1 MTQRFDDA
9 QRRARMARRHRLARG
24 AAATDPVEVARSL
37 VALHSTDPATVYLS
51 CLARMA
57 SGTTAD
63 VDRALYHDRSLV
75 RMLGMRRTMFV
86 VPAELEPVIDHACT
100 TAIAALQRRRL
111 VQLLETTGVA
121 RDGARWLARVEGE
134 TLAALEQRGQ
144 ASGQELSAAVPALRT
159 QISYGD
165 ASKKWANVS
174 AVTTRVLF
182 LLAAEGRIVRG
193 PPRGSWISSQY
204 RWVPRDRWL
213 ATPVATP
220 SAAATA
226 QARVALARHWLAAYG
241 PAPVTDLQWW
251 TGWTARETRAALA
264 PLSVDEVDLGGPS
277 PGLVL
282 AGDAEPDESP
292 ATGPWVALLPAL
304 DPTVM
309 GWTERSWFLPEGPLR
324 SQLFDRSGNPGP
336 SIWCDGL
343 VVGGWA
349 QRGQG
354 EIALRVVC
362 DVGADARAAIDA
374 EAERLRQALGD
385 VRVTPR
391 FRTPLE
397 RELSLS

>member
-1 MTQRFDDA
+1 MGLRIDA
-9 QRRARMARRHRLARG
+9 TERRARLARRHRLARG
-24 AAATDPVEVARSL
+24 SAATDPLEVARSL

-51 CLARMA
+51 SLARMA

-63 VDRALYHDRSLV
+63 IDRALYHDRSLV
-75 RMLGMRRTMFV
+75 RMLGMRRTIFV

-100 TAIAALQRRRL
+100 TAIAVQQRRRL

-121 RDGARWLARVEGE
+121 RDGGRWLAQVEGD

-144 ASGQELSAAVPALRT
+144 ATGQELSAAVPALRT

-213 ATPVATP
+213 ATPVAAP
-220 SAAATA
+220 SEAVTA
-226 QARVALARHWLAAYG
+226 QARVTLARHWLAAYG
-241 PAPVTDLQWW
+241 PAQVTDLQWW

-264 PLSVDEVDLGGPS
+264 PLAVEEVDLGGPS

-282 AGDAEPDESP
+282 AGDAEPDDAP

-309 GWTERSWFLPEGPLR
+309 GWTERSWFLAEGPLR
-324 SQLFDRSGNPGP
+324 SLLFDRSGNPGP
-336 SIWCDGL
+336 TIWCDGL

-349 QRGQG
+349 QRSQG
-354 EIALRVVC
+354 EIALRVVG

-374 EAERLRQALGD
+374 EADRLRQALGD

-397 RELSLS
+397 RELSSS